1 MTFEELLKELKQ
13 FENTDEYKNFISGLI
28 NDERVTAYL
37 DTDNGK
43 KLIQPKLDSHFSRSL
58 ETWKSNNLD
67 KLVNE
72 KVKELYPEADP
83 KDTELAAVK
92 AELEKMK
99 SESLRKDLTNKALK
113 IANEKGLPT
122 DLVDFFIG
130 ADEKA
135 TNANITKFEK
145 AFNDSVG
152 SAVQK
157 KLKDSSYVLP
167 EGDETTMDGVKAA
180 FAKHNPYISK
190 TTAE

>member
-1 MTFEELLKELKQ
+1 MTFEELMKELKQ
-13 FENTDEYKNFISGLI
+13 FEATDEYKNFISGLL

-37 DTDNGK
+37 ETENGK
-43 KLIQPKLDSHFSRSL
+43 KLMQPKYDSYFSKGL

-92 AELEKMK
+92 AELERMK

-130 ADEKA
+130 SDEKA

-157 KLKDSSYVLP
+157 KLKDSSYVPP
-167 EGDETTMDGVKAA
+167 EGDDTTVDGVTAA
-180 FAKHNPYISK
+180 FAKLNPNIQVQ
-190 TTAE
+190 TAE